1 MKVVKRGASSPDL
14 GFETEN
20 FSPSLKKFLDYHE
33 LSDIPTDAIIGFKDT
48 SLLKNGKYGHLLTTN
63 YFLITQKKYNVFIDF
78 EKDNRIISLAS
89 SRNKSL
95 KVSYSSC
102 FDLFTDSIDDTFY
115 IGNESI
121 TEYYAELI
129 NKLSPIVRCVKQIEL
144 CKTMPD
150 TLTDKYL
157 ADNDY
162 INDMQFLTDTAHILP
177 QNIVN
182 AIKSGKMRFY
192 DVSLKDY
199 I

>member
-1 MKVVKRGASSPDL
+1 M
-14 GFETEN
+14 
-20 FSPSLKKFLDYHE
+20 
-33 LSDIPTDAIIGFKDT
+33 
-48 SLLKNGKYGHLLTTN
+48 
-63 YFLITQKKYNVFIDF
+63 FIDF

-144 CKTMPD
+144 CQTMPD

-162 INDMQFLTDTAHILP
+162 INDMQFLTDTAYILP